1 MMQSAIAMK
10 QREQLAADKDTAVQR
25 QLAEIREFYEFLDR
39 EQAGILERWQQHRNK
54 REAAS

>member
-1 MMQSAIAMK
+1 MQSAITMT
-10 QREQLAADKDTAVQR
+10 QGEQLAADKDTAVQR

-39 EQAGILERWQQHRNK
+39 EQASILERWQQHRNK